1 MNTIKEETP
10 ASPINPLD
18 KIEEQEYHLIVRRLS
33 IKFNITSESLSKQSI
48 SQLIKLISTELDSE
62 DSDEIANKIYTSLLK
77 PKSSSIPLSDFI
89 TEIITRNRIQEPK
102 CDSLT
107 KYYEA
112 IMNSL
117 LTKSEGIIYHLQKI
131 QNRKWIKQSK
141 DFNNYIDW
149 IIQTVAGGNLYDLDT
164 DIAGKLLRDQSPQS
178 RLSIKQLPG
187 EKIHKFITHNSNNG
201 IGFLAQYSN
210 LESSAQREKD
220 FQAFRHFSNKY
231 ISSLNYSSIHSN
243 NTLSSSRKR
252 RSTNLTSIAS
262 PSIIARL
269 NSQMTKIDQI
279 DFDIFDLDDIVGKKT
294 SIYIASE
301 ILSKFEIVENE
312 LVPPDILRNFLE
324 TIIEHYDRVHALYH
338 NDLHAG
344 DVMQTVF
351 TFFIKGNL
359 QEKMQLGQLD
369 TFAIVVAALCHDYK
383 HTGQNNIFHIN
394 SKSKI
399 AMRYNDVSVLEN
411 YHIAQTFKVLSHS
424 HCNIY
429 KNFSPE
435 EFRICRRRM
444 IEGVLAT
451 DMANHQSVL
460 SNIKAKI
467 ASFNINKGNNFESIF
482 KSKEI
487 QSNLSKLF
495 EAQQGVLNMLIH
507 SADISNPAKPD
518 KISEAWTKRVYDE
531 FFVQGD
537 MEKEMG
543 LPISNFCDRNTTN
556 INKAMIG
563 FINYVVLPTFDLLS
577 TLIWEAAEYRDHC
590 KANLKKYQ
598 NNVKKE
604 EREAKMN
611 KKKK

>member
-1 MNTIKEETP
+1 
-10 ASPINPLD
+10 
-18 KIEEQEYHLIVRRLS
+18 
-33 IKFNITSESLSKQSI
+33 
-48 SQLIKLISTELDSE
+48 
-62 DSDEIANKIYTSLLK
+62 
-77 PKSSSIPLSDFI
+77 
-89 TEIITRNRIQEPK
+89 
-102 CDSLT
+102 
-107 KYYEA
+107 
-112 IMNSL
+112 
-117 LTKSEGIIYHLQKI
+117 
-131 QNRKWIKQSK
+131 
-141 DFNNYIDW
+141 
-149 IIQTVAGGNLYDLDT
+149 
-164 DIAGKLLRDQSPQS
+164 
-178 RLSIKQLPG
+178 
-187 EKIHKFITHNSNNG
+187 
-201 IGFLAQYSN
+201 
-210 LESSAQREKD
+210 
-220 FQAFRHFSNKY
+220 
-231 ISSLNYSSIHSN
+231 
-243 NTLSSSRKR
+243 
-252 RSTNLTSIAS
+252 
-262 PSIIARL
+262 
-269 NSQMTKIDQI
+269 
-279 DFDIFDLDDIVGKKT
+279 
-294 SIYIASE
+294 
-301 ILSKFEIVENE
+301 
-312 LVPPDILRNFLE
+312 
-324 TIIEHYDRVHALYH
+324 
-338 NDLHAG
+338 
-344 DVMQTVF
+344 
-351 TFFIKGNL
+351 
-359 QEKMQLGQLD
+359 
-369 TFAIVVAALCHDYK
+369 
-383 HTGQNNIFHIN
+383 
-394 SKSKI
+394 
-399 AMRYNDVSVLEN
+399 
-411 YHIAQTFKVLSHS
+411 
-424 HCNIY
+424 
-429 KNFSPE
+429 
-435 EFRICRRRM
+435 M